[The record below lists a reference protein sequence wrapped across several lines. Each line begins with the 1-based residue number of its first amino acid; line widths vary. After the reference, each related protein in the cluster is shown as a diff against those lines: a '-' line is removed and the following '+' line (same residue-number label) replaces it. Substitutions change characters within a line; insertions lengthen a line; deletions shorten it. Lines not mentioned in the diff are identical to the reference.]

1 MVSRAALL
9 KRNPL
14 TRTVRSMLAENAI
27 NPDRVDLDSV
37 QAMAMGEKSVQVR
50 AEVMVTVPLDVFL
63 QGLEEAREQ
72 IDQEGAAAAAE
83 AEAQRIADQ
92 GQAALEETADAE
104 PEKRLE
110 AEELDAVYA
119 DAEPER
125 DNMDIESAILRGEDL
140 EPEADIPVGD
150 PDDDGF

>member
-14 TRTVRSMLAENAI
+14 IRVTRTLLAENAI

-50 AEVMVTVPLDVFL
+50 AEVMLTIPLETFL
-63 QGLEEAREQ
+63 QSLEAASAEIEQ
-72 IDQEGAAAAAE
+72 EEAAAAAE
-83 AEAQRIADQ
+83 AEAQRVADQ

-119 DAEPER
+119 GAEPE
-125 DNMDIESAILRGEDL
+125 
-140 EPEADIPVGD
+140 
-150 PDDDGF
+150 DDGF

>member
-72 IDQEGAAAAAE
+72 IDQEETAAAAE

-92 GQAALEETADAE
+92 GQTADAE
-104 PEKRLE
+104 PDSEMSEEEMRRFE
-110 AEELDAVYA
+110 AES
-119 DAEPER
+119 AEEGII
-125 DNMDIESAILRGEDL
+125 DGTI
-140 EPEADIPVGD
+140 